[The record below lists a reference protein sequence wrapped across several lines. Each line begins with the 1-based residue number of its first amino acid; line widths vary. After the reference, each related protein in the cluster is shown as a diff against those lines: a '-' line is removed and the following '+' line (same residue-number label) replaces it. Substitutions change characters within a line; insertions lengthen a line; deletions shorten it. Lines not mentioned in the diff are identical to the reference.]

1 MRFEHFGAGTDTCY
15 RARSQVDCRKKNS
28 SNESGDAFDPERA
41 PQKSEGQWTGLSKC
55 GMFQVFATHILT
67 DGQTPSAPTTRRVGF
82 SPTTCPAEIKIEATT
97 NENKGLLYSS
107 ILGSPSVSGS
117 FEHMSGCHIFQRLLG
132 FGAHLI
138 WNFGG
143 AIMLGSHQNFRKI
156 RLYSARLSLAT
167 HFKFRFCKTTMPR
180 FIQGE
185 MSWENSAPS
194 LKTPVLVS

>member
-1 MRFEHFGAGTDTCY
+1 MQVRIHAIEPV
-15 RARSQVDCRKKNS
+15 ARSTAGRKTVQMKVAMRLTR
-28 SNESGDAFDPERA
+28 NEHHGKVRASGRDF
-41 PQKSEGQWTGLSKC
+41 
-55 GMFQVFATHILT
+55 
-67 DGQTPSAPTTRRVGF
+67 PSAGCFRFCHPHSDRWPNTISTTTRRVGF
-82 SPTTCPAEIKIEATT
+82 SSTTCSAEIKIEATM

-107 ILGSPSVSGS
+107 ILGFSSVSGS
-117 FEHMSGCHIFQRLLG
+117 FEHMSGCHIFHRPLG

-138 WNFGG
+138 WNFGV

-180 FIQGE
+180 FIHGE
-185 MSWENSAPS
+185 ISWENSAPS